1 MFSKAKIGDRVWD
14 FLYQYGTIDELKENT
29 ILVKFDSGITVAYNL
44 NGSSGY
50 PVNVQT
56 LFWNKIEFEIPKKPF
71 NLKDF
76 LKDNLEPKEFEHDGY
91 NYFFYWDC
99 AKEKFCYVYSTNNQ
113 YIQLYF
119 SENIKE
125 VVKILNKNKI
135 KFHQLKQAFKELQ
148 WI

>member
-1 MFSKAKIGDRVWD
+1 MFNDAKIGDRVWD
-14 FLYQYGTIDELKENT
+14 FLYKYGTIEELKENT
-29 ILVKFDSGITVAYNL
+29 ILVKFDSGINVAYNL

-56 LFWNKIEFEIPKKPF
+56 LFWNKIEFKIPKKPF

-76 LKDNLEPKEFEHDGY
+76 LKDNLEPKEFEYDEH

-99 AKEKFCYVYSTNNQ
+99 TKEKFCYVYSTNNK
-113 YIQLYF
+113 YLQLYF
-119 SENIKE
+119 SEKIKD
-125 VVKILNKNKI
+125 VVKVLNENEI
-135 KFHQLKQAFKELQ
+135 KFEQLRQAFKELQ